1 MFTKHRRSAARIAAA
16 GVTAGLLAA
25 GALAGAGTAFADGTT
40 PSAGGAT
47 AVLQGLEKGKFGTAI
62 VKDGNEEKKYSA
74 GLFTMTVPGGGTIET
89 YCIDFQHHTTDGAAY
104 TEVGWKNSTLG
115 GNPDAGKIAWILN
128 NSYPKLDV
136 AALSAK
142 LGAGGADL
150 PEPLTEAEAAEGTQV
165 AIWHF
170 SDPTV
175 KVEAVDADAKVLS
188 DYLNSHAVTLDE
200 PKPSV
205 TLDPPSVSGKSG
217 DRIGPITVHTTADS
231 VDVALGSD
239 VPAGVKLV
247 DKDGKA
253 LTTAKDGTQLYFDVP
268 AGTADGSA
276 SVKVSVTTQIS
287 IGRAFSATDTSSQSQ
302 ILAGSDS
309 ATVTAAATL
318 TWARKGPIPAL
329 SAQVVCA
336 EGGVDVTASNKGDED
351 FTFQLS
357 GKTYTVAPGK
367 SRTIT
372 VPVAED
378 QKYKIDIKLPNG
390 SVKTFQGVVDC
401 KTAAPAPSTSPSAPA
416 NQPSPAGG
424 GNLAETGSSN
434 ATPVIAGI
442 AAALVVIGGGTA
454 FFFRRKKNAAASE

>member
-1 MFTKHRRSAARIAAA
+1 
-16 GVTAGLLAA
+16 
-25 GALAGAGTAFADGTT
+25 
-40 PSAGGAT
+40 
-47 AVLQGLEKGKFGTAI
+47 
-62 VKDGNEEKKYSA
+62 
-74 GLFTMTVPGGGTIET
+74 
-89 YCIDFQHHTTDGAAY
+89 
-104 TEVGWKNSTLG
+104 
-115 GNPDAGKIAWILN
+115 
-128 NSYPKLDV
+128 
-136 AALSAK
+136 
-142 LGAGGADL
+142 
-150 PEPLTEAEAAEGTQV
+150 
-165 AIWHF
+165 
-170 SDPTV
+170 
-175 KVEAVDADAKVLS
+175 
-188 DYLNSHAVTLDE
+188 
-200 PKPSV
+200 
-205 TLDPPSVSGKSG
+205 
-217 DRIGPITVHTTADS
+217 
-231 VDVALGSD
+231 
-239 VPAGVKLV
+239 VKLV

-287 IGRAFSATDTSSQSQ
+287 IGRAFSATDTPSQSQ

-336 EGGVDVTASNKGDED
+336 KGGVDVTASNKGDED
-351 FTFQLS
+351 FVFQLS
-357 GKTYTVAPGK
+357 GKTYTVAPGA
-367 SRTIT
+367 SRTVT

-378 QKYKIDIKLPNG
+378 QKYRIDIKLPNG

-424 GNLAETGSSN
+424 DLAETGSSN

-454 FFFRRKKNAAASE
+454 FFFRRKKSGAASE